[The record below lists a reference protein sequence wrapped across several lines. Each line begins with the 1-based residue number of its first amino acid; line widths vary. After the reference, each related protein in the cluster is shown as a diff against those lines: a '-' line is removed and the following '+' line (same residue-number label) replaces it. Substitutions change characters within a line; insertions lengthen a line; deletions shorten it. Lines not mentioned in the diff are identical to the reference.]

1 MKPISVKDNFDSIED
16 EHLFA
21 VDRTVG
27 VQMYELA
34 EKLKDVNL
42 GEIINECHKAA
53 IDATMQTKPELAA
66 IFIRLGAELLRT
78 KRVWNCSK
86 RCNSPLKGNQT
97 DCCNGSRRKEILMN
111 KAKSTPDAVEQSQFE
126 AEIRE
131 RAEALLNRALEFA
144 VEISANKYEAL
155 NDEGMAREMLSIV
168 AAMEM
173 MPTMTRDDLAD
184 VIIGFAGQLLYRIGL
199 TEVTLQ

>member
-1 MKPISVKDNFDSIED
+1 
-16 EHLFA
+16 
-21 VDRTVG
+21 
-27 VQMYELA
+27 
-34 EKLKDVNL
+34 
-42 GEIINECHKAA
+42 
-53 IDATMQTKPELAA
+53 
-66 IFIRLGAELLRT
+66 
-78 KRVWNCSK
+78 
-86 RCNSPLKGNQT
+86 
-97 DCCNGSRRKEILMN
+97 MN

-184 VIIGFAGQLLYRIGL
+184 VTIGFAGQLLYRIGL